1 MVFRH
6 RSGRAQQERVRGDR
20 GRGVQA
26 ERAGAGGARVNKQRA
41 IWCNQYVIK
50 QAASV
55 WVGSIRPGGSLE
67 TLLHAIKG
75 KEQS

>member
-1 MVFRH
+1 M
-6 RSGRAQQERVRGDR
+6 
-20 GRGVQA
+20 
-26 ERAGAGGARVNKQRA
+26 NKQRE

-55 WVGSIRPGGSLE
+55 WVGSIRHGGSLE

-75 KEQS
+75 KEQT